1 MASKRHHYVPRFYL
15 NYFVT
20 NSVERSP
27 RFWVYDKAGGPPR
40 IQTPINTAV
49 EGYLYSF
56 EAPLGTKNDSLEQ
69 ALSTLETKAKPVL
82 DRWQRR
88 GVTATQEEQKL
99 IAEFLAVMYS
109 RSPKTIQGI
118 TEASGI
124 MGIELARFLADQPDM
139 IREFLD
145 REQTRGRP
153 NVPSVEEMVDNL
165 RNVEERFEIEV
176 NRESSLIDSFRLA
189 ERIAA
194 ELFYM
199 NWCLCYAPTRTFF
212 VTSDTPLCIFART
225 SRDKALLGAGVGL
238 PNAIVTFPISPN
250 VCLLLDRRH
259 TNARMAVGKQFV
271 RAANHRMVANA
282 ERLIISA
289 YTSET
294 IANLVHKYSFT
305 RQLPKIDRS
314 TLGTIYQQR
323 LRARSSN
330 TARKIVTPK

>member
-20 NSVERSP
+20 NSEEGSP

-49 EGYLYSF
+49 EGHLYSF
-56 EAPLGTKNDSLEQ
+56 ETPSGTKNDSLEQ
-69 ALSTLETKAKPVL
+69 ALSTLETKTKPLL
-82 DRWQRR
+82 DRWQGR
-88 GVTATQEEQKL
+88 GVTATREEQRL
-99 IAEFLAVMYS
+99 LAEFLAVMYS
-109 RSPKTIQGI
+109 RSPKTIQGV
-118 TEASGI
+118 TEASEI
-124 MGIELARFLADQPDM
+124 MGIELARFLGEQPDM

-145 REQTRGRP
+145 RERTRGRP
-153 NVPSVEEMVDNL
+153 NVPSIEEMVDNL

-176 NRESSLIDSFRLA
+176 SRENSLIDSFHLA
-189 ERIAA
+189 ERVAA
-194 ELFYM
+194 ELFAM

-238 PNAIVTFPISPN
+238 PNVVVTFPISPN

-259 TNARMAVGKQFV
+259 TNGRMAVGKQFV
-271 RAANHRMVANA
+271 RAANNRMVANA
-282 ERLIISA
+282 ERLLISA
-289 YTSET
+289 YKNDT
-294 IANLVHKYSFT
+294 IAALVHKYSFT

-314 TLGTIYQQR
+314 TFGRIFSQR
-323 LRARSSN
+323 LKARILKNGFQKS
-330 TARKIVTPK
+330 